1 MYVCMFECMY
11 ICMFVCRQVRWWT
24 QRVVQYALRRG
35 QVHTPSHPRTYPCL
49 THTRTCLRLH
59 ASIHAINHIAD
70 FNYPSEAF
78 ENTPLSDRRKYGY
91 TYIQNSYEYC
101 NITMSNTQVSIG
113 TELDDKFRGLAEWL
127 FLFGV
132 FVCLHTHVMLCI
144 CAPVNNDSVHTHL
157 CLKKK
162 IIAVHFSEKNLSAV
176 FFDRYGMSTVCPEL
190 FGFTIGP
197 SGCRN
202 SQCVKE
208 VICAN
213 LFYLHYA
220 RAYTH
225 TNTNNKFVLLTLYT
239 CTHTH
244 TYHLQALLNLLPVW
258 RTVDIT
264 ATHDALTVSHTD
276 EVSSPWKLSDTWQF
290 WKVFT

>member
-1 MYVCMFECMY
+1 
-11 ICMFVCRQVRWWT
+11 
-24 QRVVQYALRRG
+24 
-35 QVHTPSHPRTYPCL
+35 
-49 THTRTCLRLH
+49 
-59 ASIHAINHIAD
+59 
-70 FNYPSEAF
+70 
-78 ENTPLSDRRKYGY
+78 
-91 TYIQNSYEYC
+91 
-101 NITMSNTQVSIG
+101 
-113 TELDDKFRGLAEWL
+113 
-127 FLFGV
+127 
-132 FVCLHTHVMLCI
+132 
-144 CAPVNNDSVHTHL
+144 
-157 CLKKK
+157 
-162 IIAVHFSEKNLSAV
+162 
-176 FFDRYGMSTVCPEL
+176 MSTVCPEL

-290 WKVFT
+290 WKVFTQVKYVFIQTHANTSSLPPASLSLSLSRSLFLSLYCDPRCVDCVAHWWGIIAKVYTCLHVIAKIHWSGSFYEQTQKLVWS

>member
-11 ICMFVCRQVRWWT
+11 VCMYVCRQVRWWT

-144 CAPVNNDSVHTHL
+144 CAPVNKWL
-157 CLKKK
+157 CSYALVPKKK
-162 IIAVHFSEKNLSAV
+162 DYS
-176 FFDRYGMSTVCPEL
+176 ST
-190 FGFTIGP
+190 F
-197 SGCRN
+197 
-202 SQCVKE
+202 
-208 VICAN
+208 
-213 LFYLHYA
+213 
-220 RAYTH
+220 
-225 TNTNNKFVLLTLYT
+225 
-239 CTHTH
+239 
-244 TYHLQALLNLLPVW
+244 
-258 RTVDIT
+258 
-264 ATHDALTVSHTD
+264 
-276 EVSSPWKLSDTWQF
+276 F
-290 WKVFT
+290 WKKFICGFFWHLWHVNCLSGTFWFHNWSFRL